1 MCVCVVVVWSSGNI
15 LNGGTQ
21 RGGAYGFKLETLLKI
36 DGMKAAD
43 NKSTPLDFL
52 AQYAVNAPSAASILD
67 LAQVRSWPRAS
78 SGVLN
83 DGTLC
88 CAAWLCA
95 VVVQGMTPVAAAKAE
110 SLQQIQSDL
119 DGLNR
124 SLKQG
129 MNEVGS
135 STMRVWC
142 TAAAVT
148 C

>member
-1 MCVCVVVVWSSGNI
+1 
-15 LNGGTQ
+15 
-21 RGGAYGFKLETLLKI
+21 
-36 DGMKAAD
+36 
-43 NKSTPLDFL
+43 
-52 AQYAVNAPSAASILD
+52 
-67 LAQVRSWPRAS
+67 
-78 SGVLN
+78 
-83 DGTLC
+83 
-88 CAAWLCA
+88 
-95 VVVQGMTPVAAAKAE
+95 MTPVAAAKAE